1 MSALKKNS
9 FLLLL
14 MIIPFLG
21 IGQGEWTL
29 QKCIDYA
36 LENNLTLKQTILA
49 SDIAKENFSRSKAV
63 LLPSVNG
70 FASHTYNFGQT
81 IDPFT
86 NQFASSRVR
95 SNNFA
100 LQASW
105 TLFSGLQNFNNLKQ
119 NQYNYLA
126 SMYDI
131 EKMENDIS
139 MNIAL
144 SYMNVLFAE
153 EQLELSRQQLELSKK
168 QVERT
173 TELVAVGTL
182 AKGELLNIEAQLA
195 NDEVSLINAENQLN
209 MAYLDLIQLL
219 QLESGNEFKIVSPDF
234 EMIEADFESVST
246 IKIYENALVSLP
258 QIKSSENKLAA
269 SEKAM
274 QSAKGGFV
282 PRISLNAS
290 VGTGYSGL
298 AKEIESVSFNG
309 YDTIGFTQTTFETV
323 LTPSY
328 DIIQRNI
335 SFQDQLDNNFNQSV
349 GVTLNVPIFNG
360 WQTKTNYKIA
370 KINTDIRTLELQQA
384 KNQLQ
389 QDIQKAYNDAVASLK
404 KYKATEKSIKA
415 SEEAFKYTE
424 IRFQEGLINSVDFA
438 NALNQLNVAKSE
450 RLQSKYDF
458 VFKTK
463 ILEFYQGKELKF

>member
-1 MSALKKNS
+1 MSALKKKS

-21 IGQGEWTL
+21 VGQGEWTL

-173 TELVAVGTL
+173 TELVTVGTL

-195 NDEVSLINAENQLN
+195 NDEVSLINAENQLS

-219 QLESGNEFKIVSPDF
+219 QLESGNKFKIVSPDF

>member
-1 MSALKKNS
+1 MKKPLL
-9 FLLLL
+9 FLLLS
-14 MIIPFLG
+14 IPFLG
-21 IGQGEWTL
+21 IGQAEWTL
-29 QKCIDYA
+29 QQCIDYA
-36 LENNLTLKQTILA
+36 LENNLTLKQTVLA
-49 SDIAKENFSRSKAV
+49 GDISRENFSRSKAV

-86 NQFASSRVR
+86 NQFASSRVQ

-100 LQASW
+100 LQANW
-105 TLFSGLQNFNNLKQ
+105 VLFNGFQNLNNLKQ

-131 EKMENDIS
+131 EKMKNDIS
-139 MNIAL
+139 MNIVV

-153 EQLELSRQQLELSKK
+153 EQLGLSKQQVELSKK

-173 TELVAVGTL
+173 IELVAVGTL
-182 AKGELLNIEAQLA
+182 AKGELLNVEAQLA
-195 NDEVSLINAENQLN
+195 NDEVNLINAENQLN
-209 MAYLDLIQLL
+209 LAYLDLIQLL
-219 QLESGNEFKIVSPDF
+219 QLESGNEFKIASPNF
-234 EMIEADFESVST
+234 ELIEANFESIST
-246 IKIYENALVSLP
+246 TKIYENALVSLP
-258 QIKSSENKLAA
+258 QIKSSENKLVA

-274 QSAKGGFV
+274 QSAKGGFA

-298 AKEIESVSFNG
+298 AKEIESITFNG
-309 YDTIGFTQTTFETV
+309 YDTIGFTQTTFESV
-323 LTPSY
+323 VTPSY
-328 DIIQRNI
+328 DVVQRNI
-335 SFQDQLDNNFNQSV
+335 AFQDQLDNNFNQSI
-349 GVTLNVPIFNG
+349 GVTLNLPIFNG

-370 KINTDIRTLELQQA
+370 KINTEIRALELQQA

-389 QDIQKAYNDAVASLK
+389 QDIQKAYNDAMASLK
-404 KYKATEKSIKA
+404 KYKATQKSINA

-424 IRFQEGLINSVDFA
+424 IRFQEGLVNAVDYA
-438 NALNQLNVAKSE
+438 NALNQLNMAKSE

-458 VFKTK
+458 IFKTK